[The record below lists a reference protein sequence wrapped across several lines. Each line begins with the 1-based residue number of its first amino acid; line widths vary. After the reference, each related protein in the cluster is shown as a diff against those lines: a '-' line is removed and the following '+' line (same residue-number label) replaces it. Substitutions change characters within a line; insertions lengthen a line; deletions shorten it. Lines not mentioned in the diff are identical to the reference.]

1 VNILLDTHT
10 LVWLDTDASKLSA
23 KAVDYLTDP
32 DCRLLLSVASIWELA
47 IKVSLGKLTLSAD
60 LETVVIDQTTKNP
73 IELLPVTAAHALRV
87 RHLEYFHKDP
97 FDRMLVAQAII
108 EDATILSA
116 DPVLRQYPVRI
127 DW

>member
-10 LVWLDTDASKLSA
+10 LVWLDTDASKLSV

-32 DCRLLLSVASIWELA
+32 ACRLLLSTASIWELA
-47 IKVSLGKLTLSAD
+47 IKVGTRKLTLSAD
-60 LETVVIDQTTKNP
+60 LAAVVTDQTTRNP
-73 IELLPVTAAHALRV
+73 IELLPVTAAHALQV
-87 RHLEYFHKDP
+87 RHLPALHKDP

-108 EDATILSA
+108 ENATILTIDA
-116 DPVLRQYPVRI
+116 DLRRYPVRT